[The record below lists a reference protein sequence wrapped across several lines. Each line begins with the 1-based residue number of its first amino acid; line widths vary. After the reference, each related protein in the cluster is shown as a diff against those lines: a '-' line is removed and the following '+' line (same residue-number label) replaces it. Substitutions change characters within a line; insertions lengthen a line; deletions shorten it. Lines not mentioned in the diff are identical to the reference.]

1 MSRTPA
7 AHTVAL
13 RDQLAAALR
22 ESDVPLM
29 TPQLAELSGL
39 AWVEY
44 SCLGLC
50 ATVHAYAERIGHR
63 IVGCRGDGAHRLT
76 APPTATAVYPHLR
89 ALEREG
95 VIARVR
101 YPNRESIRQATLNG
115 TLHQHLIEH
124 GGSRCVHWQYVCTAS
139 DDAFAALAAA
149 LEDQ

>member
-1 MSRTPA
+1 MSRTAA

-13 RDQLAAALR
+13 RDQLSAALR

-39 AWVEY
+39 PWVEY

-50 ATVHAYAERIGHR
+50 ATVHAYAERTGHN
-63 IVGCRGDGAHRLT
+63 IVDCRGDGPHRLT

-89 ALEREG
+89 ALEKDG

-115 TLHQHLIEH
+115 TLHQHLVEH
-124 GGSRCVHWQYVCTAS
+124 GGSRCVHWQYIRTAS
-139 DDAFAALAAA
+139 DDAFAALADS